1 MLKARTRWRQ
11 LRAYGCQLEKTI
23 WLYRARVSTFRVGHG
38 EASLN
43 APEVKFREALDQWRQ
58 SLLSSASLADTEF
71 ERKHKE
77 RIYKDLFAEG
87 DESPKYFVPADPRL
101 YIKYRIKEMQDFY
114 TERIPNSVWWN
125 GFWKVLL
132 IVSNLSC
139 SIFAYA
145 QMSSWVALLAMFAA
159 CCTSWSE
166 FRGHTAKTQ
175 RYTQ

>member
-1 MLKARTRWRQ
+1 M
-11 LRAYGCQLEKTI
+11 
-23 WLYRARVSTFRVGHG
+23 YRARVSTFRVGHG

-125 GFWKVLL
+125 GFWKA
-132 IVSNLSC
+132 SRKET
-139 SIFAYA
+139 Y
-145 QMSSWVALLAMFAA
+145 
-159 CCTSWSE
+159 
-166 FRGHTAKTQ
+166 
-175 RYTQ
+175 